1 MMDARVETRVLVI
14 ACGAIATELAAV
26 ARLDGPVRI
35 DVQALPA
42 RLHDTPTQIP
52 ERVRARVHAARDAG
66 AHDRIV
72 VGYADCGTGGLLDVV
87 CTEEGVERLPG
98 AHCYELFAG
107 AERFAA
113 LHGAEPGTFFLTDYL
128 ARNFERLVVRTL
140 GLDRH
145 PELRDVYFANY
156 RRVVFLRQ
164 SDDRYLK
171 VAAERAADR
180 LGLTLEIVDTGT
192 GAFDHAVSRA
202 VGRRLPLAVV
212 T

>member
-1 MMDARVETRVLVI
+1 MDARVETRVLVI

-42 RLHDTPTQIP
+42 RLHDTPDRIP
-52 ERVRARVHAARDAG
+52 SRVRQRIRAARAAG
-66 AHDRIV
+66 THDRIV

-113 LHGAEPGTFFLTDYL
+113 LHDAEPGTFFLTDYL
-128 ARNFERLVVRTL
+128 ARNFER
-140 GLDRH
+140 
-145 PELRDVYFANY
+145 
-156 RRVVFLRQ
+156 
-164 SDDRYLK
+164 
-171 VAAERAADR
+171 
-180 LGLTLEIVDTGT
+180 
-192 GAFDHAVSRA
+192 
-202 VGRRLPLAVV
+202 
-212 T
+212 